1 MKIKYLL
8 SLLVCMLFGVQGVLA
23 DDLTLEEAKQKA
35 ATFLQQKVTTATSM
49 RKVRTA
55 STASQLQSVAVN
67 AENLYVFNRGEGNG
81 FVIMA
86 KDDSFEDVLGYCD
99 SGSIDLSNM
108 PEALRDILQVYNY
121 NVGMA
126 NKTLSKRARAPRK
139 APANLA
145 PVKPLTRTYFNQSG
159 AQGMYLPV
167 VASESGAQRI
177 APSGCVACATAQVIA
192 YYQWPNTVKATS
204 AYTMAQNNI
213 VAKNANCV
221 EGEWMDVFTPDSK
234 KVTSLPSYDINW
246 NNYKYKLF

>member
-1 MKIKYLL
+1 MKMKPLL
-8 SLLVCMLFGVQGVLA
+8 LLVASMLMSVQGVCA
-23 DDLTLEEAKQKA
+23 DNLTPEAAKQKA
-35 ATFLQQKVTTATSM
+35 AAFLQQKASSVSG
-49 RKVRTA
+49 VRRVQAA

-145 PVKPLTRTYFNQSG
+145 PVKPNVLLLLVVLHV
-159 AQGMYLPV
+159 LPLR
-167 VASESGAQRI
+167 S
-177 APSGCVACATAQVIA
+177 
-192 YYQWPNTVKATS
+192 
-204 AYTMAQNNI
+204 
-213 VAKNANCV
+213 
-221 EGEWMDVFTPDSK
+221 
-234 KVTSLPSYDINW
+234 
-246 NNYKYKLF
+246 